1 MSINT
6 LVELILK
13 FRNER
18 NWSKYHTPKNLALSL
33 IIEVGELFEIFQ
45 WKEDQE
51 IKNNLHLIH
60 DKLEEELADVA
71 IYLFL
76 LASELNVDLEKAIPK
91 KINQN
96 SLKYPIN
103 SLSEEEIKW
112 GK

>member
-1 MSINT
+1 MSINN
-6 LVELILK
+6 LVDLILK

-33 IIEVGELFEIFQ
+33 IVEVGELFEILQ
-45 WKEDQE
+45 WK
-51 IKNNLHLIH
+51 
-60 DKLEEELADVA
+60 EELADVA